1 MLYSLSP
8 VVIVTV
14 VDWLVVIDGLMD
26 SVAVVVATVVCWV
39 VNVSGVMSRSSGK
52 VLGTLS
58 GVLRSFNVVLMSAG
72 ILMIV
77 VRVGVGSTDLLGVGL
92 GLLDLLWGAI
102 LVNDSSGGGGDLVDK
117 IRLVDGVLIDM
128 LVVLELLSLVLV
140 VLGLVGGVFVMNRFI
155 SGVLVVDG
163 DLGGVLVS
171 DGSLGG
177 VLVLHILM
185 SIGLVSSELFVSSMN
200 SRVRDVSNVLVMKR
214 LNIFVNL
221 GWVDMS
227 SLVMRS
233 SASLRDN
240 SVGNRDDSSVR
251 NNSGGTVDNCWV
263 SLILVIGGLV
273 LSLVVWV
280 DGGMDGSVVDGEG
293 VVRDSVLHL
302 AAKED
307 LGESKT
313 NGVTELIE
321 VLVLPLSLSIH
332 NLVVDILTIDNK
344 VVLNVEN
351 EVPRISESLG
361 HLTKLV
367 EISANGGLALLE
379 LVGDIMDNMT

>member
-8 VVIVTV
+8 VVIVRV
-14 VDWLVVIDGLMD
+14 VDWLMVVDGLMD
-26 SVAVVVATVVCWV
+26 RVAVVVATVVCWV
-39 VNVSGVMSRSSGK
+39 VNISGVMSRGK

-58 GVLRSFNVVLMSAG
+58 GVLRSFNVVLVSAG
-72 ILMIV
+72 IFMIV
-77 VRVGVGSTDLLGVGL
+77 VRVGVGSADLLGVGL

-117 IRLVDGVLIDM
+117 IRLVDGVLIDV
-128 LVVLELLSLVLV
+128 LVVLDLLSLVLV
-140 VLGLVGGVFVMNRFI
+140 VLGLVGGVFVMNRLI

-171 DGSLGG
+171 DGSLSG
-177 VLVLHILM
+177 VLVLHILV
-185 SIGLVSSELFVSSMN
+185 SIGLVSNELFVRSMN
-200 SRVRDVSNVLVMKR
+200 SRVRDVGNVLVMER

-240 SVGNRDDSSVR
+240 SVGNRDDSGVR
-251 NNSGGTVDNCWV
+251 NNGGGRVDNCWV
-263 SLILVIGGLV
+263 GLILVIDGLV

-280 DGGMDGSVVDGEG
+280 DGSMNGSVVDGEG

-361 HLTKLV
+361 HLAKLV